1 MRHSHSFFREQVV
14 MVMFNMVMLMV
25 NMVLMIKVVMGVIV
39 LVLVIVI
46 MEIMM
51 ILMVQMVMIMIRIV
65 MVVIWFMW
73 VMVDMIVV
81 EIMVTIPLLLVIV
94 FMFMIVMVVM
104 MIMIFITMI
113 VMVFMM
119 IHDVFCVHLTCLI
132 ILVGSCATR
141 EWFLENSCSWNFSP
155 ARPAL
160 HATHHLGVSS
170 RCTLLSRLHTQSRRS
185 RFQIIIFDGFLNE
198 GYFCI
203 REIIPRRLYSFP
215 CKLVSTSLINSVFMF
230 QDHFELFS
238 VKNPPPPLDECCC
251 LAPKVQRTSFV

>member
-14 MVMFNMVMLMV
+14 MVMV
-25 NMVLMIKVVMGVIV
+25 NMFMMINLVMGVIV
-39 LVLVIVI
+39 ILD
-46 MEIMM
+46 IMM

-73 VMVDMIVV
+73 VMVDMIVM

-94 FMFMIVMVVM
+94 FMF
-104 MIMIFITMI
+104 MI

-215 CKLVSTSLINSVFMF
+215 CKLVSTSLINSVFVF

-238 VKNPPPPLDECCC
+238 VKKPPPPVDECCC